1 MTRHN
6 PHVRT
11 PSLAPRWAYD
21 RPNVHK
27 SGHSQDSILGPL
39 PARWLNRGA
48 YPSERARV
56 GDFAILDGRAHR
68 ITAIRPGFR
77 SSRPKFE
84 LQDLACPDMPR
95 HLVAWSEI
103 SRFARAIQ
111 DPVDRE
117 EPAPPTR

>member
-1 MTRHN
+1 M
-6 PHVRT
+6 

-21 RPNVHK
+21 RPSVPK

-39 PARWLNRGA
+39 PGPWRDRASCSPEEARI
-48 YPSERARV
+48 
-56 GDFAILDGRAHR
+56 GDFAYLDGRTHR
-68 ITAIRPGFR
+68 ITAIVAGFR

-84 LQDLACPDMPR
+84 LQDVAYPDMPR

-103 SRFARAIQ
+103 SRFARATR
-111 DPVDRE
+111 DPASRE